1 MKTLF
6 AVLTLMVTLNVSFAA
21 GDLGEGS
28 ADCSSMVQSNRAS
41 EVVVATDSV
50 EVEASESSSR

>member
-21 GDLGEGS
+21 DLGEGS
-28 ADCSSMVQSNRAS
+28 ADCRSMVQSNRDSA
-41 EVVVATDSV
+41 VVVASDSV